1 MEKQNYQNNY
11 YGPPSNQQIIVQN
24 PNMIPQQGYPQQ
36 FGGIQY
42 IYVQDPM
49 TELES
54 IPSVLIKQQ
63 PELFEAL
70 TGCET
75 PNRYDV
81 LGQTPQGLKFLF
93 RCEENSG

>member
-36 FGGIQY
+36 YGGIQY

-49 TELES
+49 TE
-54 IPSVLIKQQ
+54 
-63 PELFEAL
+63 
-70 TGCET
+70 
-75 PNRYDV
+75 
-81 LGQTPQGLKFLF
+81 
-93 RCEENSG
+93 